1 MAGPTR
7 SATAQQ
13 STPARNLVYRD
24 LLGRILA
31 RFRGHHHQ
39 FPNQSVPGFQIHH
52 DPSLDGPWHWAQLGV
67 LLLPFSPVLGGI
79 AWLVALVWTT
89 RLWGDRW
96 GRDRLYQGGL
106 ILAVG
111 MMISASLAAYPG
123 MAWLG
128 LANFLPCFWF
138 FAAVR
143 TFVQSPR
150 QLRHLAQLQVYSA
163 VPIVILGLLALGGL
177 LSGPVNLSV
186 VVQWPLEAGG
196 TPAGRMAAVFAY
208 ANVLASYLVVTLG
221 LGLGLGLEAWQRRF
235 FKQSPTKSPT
245 KSQTQSQG
253 RSLQQSQTQSQQKS
267 QTQPQETSQTQSPE
281 PQPDPTQATNPDR
294 PQPPPPKPLNGFLLG
309 GAIALQS
316 IGLLLTHSR
325 NAWGVG
331 LLLGLATAVRLR
343 WFWLLWS
350 AVGAVAAVFWAAFG
364 SVGQG
369 VLQQLVPRFIWARLN
384 DELYGDRPPA
394 ELRTSQWQF
403 AWDLTQQRPWTGW
416 GLRNFT
422 PLYETATGFWLGHPH
437 NFFLMLSAEVGLPLT
452 LGFMG
457 FVGWILAQGVMQ
469 GRSGLHT
476 TTPRTQTFDPDRA
489 ILLTYLLTFG
499 GCILFNCLDVTFFD
513 YRINL
518 TNWLLLGAI
527 AGVSNPYSQTGD
539 KKEGE

>member
-1 MAGPTR
+1 MAGPLR
-7 SATAQQ
+7 STAAQT
-13 STPARNLVYRD
+13 STPARNLAYHEF
-24 LLGRILA
+24 LGRILA
-31 RFRGHHHQ
+31 RFRGNPHP
-39 FPNQSVPGFQIHH
+39 FPNQPIPGFQMHD

-89 RLWGDRW
+89 RLRGDRW
-96 GRDRLYQGGL
+96 GRDRLHQGGL
-106 ILAVG
+106 SLAVG
-111 MMISASLAAYPG
+111 MVISASLAAYPG

-143 TFVQSPR
+143 TLVQSPR

-177 LSGPVNLSV
+177 FSGPVNLSV

-221 LGLGLGLEAWQRRF
+221 LGLGLGLEAWQRR
-235 FKQSPTKSPT
+235 SH
-245 KSQTQSQG
+245 
-253 RSLQQSQTQSQQKS
+253 QQAQQKS
-267 QTQPQETSQTQSPE
+267 PEKSPE
-281 PQPDPTQATNPDR
+281 HQPDPAQAASPDR
-294 PQPPPPKPLNGFLLG
+294 PSSPPPTPLNGFLLG
-309 GAIALQS
+309 GAIALQG

-343 WFWLLWS
+343 WFWVLWS

-422 PLYETATGFWLGHPH
+422 PLYENATGFWLGHPH

-457 FVGWILAQGVMQ
+457 FVGWILVQGVMQ
-469 GRSGLHT
+469 GRSRLPT
-476 TTPRTQTFDPDRA
+476 AAPRTQTFDPDRA
-489 ILLTYLLTFG
+489 ILRTYLLTFS

-527 AGVSNPYSQTGD
+527 AGVSNPYPRTGD
-539 KKEGE
+539 QKEDA